1 MLLPYIITTVEKG
14 KIPYI
19 YNNIGS
25 IEEDECEKFFLEN
38 IVNFV
43 YDRLN
48 LYEIESV
55 KDIDNFF
62 DNFYYNDDFLLDN
75 EPWSAYIY
83 YNDNDNW
90 KSIRPSNLDIYNKLI
105 TQKSSEP
112 SESNEPSES
121 SESSEKIIDI

>member
-19 YNNIGS
+19 YNNMGS
-25 IEEDECEKFFLEN
+25 IEEDEYETYFLEN

-43 YDRLN
+43 YNRLN

-62 DNFYYNDDFLLDN
+62 DNFYYNNDFLLDN
-75 EPWSAYIY
+75 EPWSAYVFH
-83 YNDNDNW
+83 NDYW
-90 KSIRPSNLDIYNKLI
+90 KPIRPSNVDIYNKLI
-105 TQKSSEP
+105 IQKSSE
-112 SESNEPSES
+112 S
-121 SESSEKIIDI
+121 SDKH

>member
-19 YNNIGS
+19 YNNMGS
-25 IEEDECEKFFLEN
+25 IEEDEYETYFLKN

-75 EPWSAYIY
+75 EPWSAYIFK
-83 YNDNDNW
+83 NDDW
-90 KSIRPSNLDIYNKLI
+90 KSIRPSNVDIYNKLI
-105 TQKSSEP
+105 IQKSSESSEP
-112 SESNEPSES
+112 SEPSES